1 MEDFINKR
9 FVYAVVGASKNKEK
23 YGFKVLKD
31 LKDAG
36 YNVIP
41 VNPHENS
48 ILGLKVYHSI
58 SDIQKKVDVVV
69 TVVKPEVTEVI
80 VKECKKLGI
89 RRVWMQPG
97 SESRSAIDYCKKNG
111 IDVVFNTCIMVN
123 RAKLETKLERLS
135 FDLNTE

>member
-1 MEDFINKR
+1 MDKFINR
-9 FVYAVVGASKNKEK
+9 NFVYAVVGASKNREK

-36 YNVIP
+36 FSVIP

-48 ILGLKVYHSI
+48 ILGLRVYKSLSEI
-58 SDIQKKVDVVV
+58 PRRVDVVI
-69 TVVKPEVTEVI
+69 TVVKPVVTKEI

-97 SESRSAIDYCKKNG
+97 SEDEEAIAFCRNNG
-111 IDVVFNTCIMVN
+111 INVVFNTCIMVEK
-123 RAKLETKLERLS
+123 ASSDVLDFKPLQE
-135 FDLNTE
+135 LND